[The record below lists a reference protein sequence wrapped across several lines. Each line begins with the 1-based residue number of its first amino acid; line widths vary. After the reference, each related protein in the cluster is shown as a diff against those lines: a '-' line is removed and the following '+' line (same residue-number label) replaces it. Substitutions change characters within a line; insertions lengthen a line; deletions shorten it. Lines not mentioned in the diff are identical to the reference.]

1 MHKSIRP
8 IGPALALLLI
18 TLIHPASILHAAGMQ
33 SSSEAL
39 ATSISNRPSPAPP
52 VGYTYVV
59 QPDDTLWDIAA
70 AHGISVDALV
80 AANSQIDPRLLRPGQ
95 TLFVPAERP
104 ASAPKRPVQPSA
116 PGYVYTVQP
125 NDTLWGIAAAHGITV
140 ETLVAANKL
149 IDPRRLQA
157 GQAIFVPASPPA
169 AAPAPPAA
177 PAPGTETQPP
187 PAEPGADAAAPPST
201 ETGADAAAPPSTE
214 PGADAA
220 APPPAEPGADAA
232 APSPAEPG
240 AEAAALLAAIND
252 KRAAQGLPALAWS
265 AELAAAAQ
273 AHAADCAQRNR
284 GSHVGSD
291 GAKLAAR
298 LDRAGYPA
306 RLASENWANAQ
317 SVQHAFALWW
327 NEPRG
332 SDPHR
337 RNILNPKY
345 SEIGIGVAKGAW
357 GYYFVADFA
366 GR

>member
-52 VGYTYVV
+52 IGYTYVV

-201 ETGADAAAPPSTE
+201 ETGA
-214 PGADAA
+214 
-220 APPPAEPGADAA
+220 
-232 APSPAEPG
+232 
-240 AEAAALLAAIND
+240 EAAALLAAIND